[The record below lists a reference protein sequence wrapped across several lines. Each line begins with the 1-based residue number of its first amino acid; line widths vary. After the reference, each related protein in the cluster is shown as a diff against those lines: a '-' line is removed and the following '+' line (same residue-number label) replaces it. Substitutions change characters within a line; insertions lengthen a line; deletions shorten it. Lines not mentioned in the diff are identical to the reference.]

1 MKNLTYMAEASDAAF
16 NIEEAGYSFNHI
28 EFNINDR
35 SLMNYPVS
43 AYAYHYEDKFEGKLS
58 ISGIKTRERVDD
70 NVIKVNIHRYGS
82 LKNIV
87 EKEYTPDYDDDDW
100 LLLLHYEI
108 DDLTP
113 GLYTLC
119 IENATPLMPDLRLH
133 GDGTGCHFSFRI
145 LPYGADLEHP
155 KLKNTKARL
164 CKGEEDGKSESEDT
178 RKGLIVATTMS
189 MPMTD
194 NDLYD
199 VCCFDSS
206 LMLMGNAAKT
216 EVGNKGVARAIVQSA
231 YAWTKGEY
239 YCFVRHNGVPFA
251 KITLSISAEGK
262 TVVSSIETMEASS
275 PLYIMARR
283 ADSIAKIQDLFNVA
297 GCRNIKERGLLFHRA
312 YIHNLLYRRGIV
324 SDITPCK
331 HHIFYGKGGKQEEQL
346 IEDYACCAFPN
357 YTQAEID
364 IAEINCSCTT
374 INPVDSIKERIDG
387 DRKVVFIRNANSMMW
402 LNGKTIVRALEERL
416 RNLDDLILIFHGT
429 ESELRRLEETY
440 PSLLNIVSKENRLSF
455 PALSI
460 TDAVHGIQKALESKD
475 LKLSATAERKLV
487 VGLTRRI
494 AKGNLAI
501 DSIDFCADFIE
512 RAIMPRF
519 CNRMF
524 ADGEGKEC
532 ERMAFLTTIEPDD
545 IDWGSTDN
553 MVAPLAE
560 SLGEINGMV
569 GLKSV
574 KDTITALSMKAAFDA
589 KRRKEGKGNCD
600 KGAYHMIFTGNPGT
614 GKTTVAKKL
623 GKILHS
629 LGILSKGDVVMAERS
644 TIVGRFIG
652 QTEENMQQLLQQARG
667 NVLFIDEAYTLCD
680 TTDDRKDFGYRAI
693 ECLLTVLAEQ
703 SPDMVVILA
712 GYENEMERML
722 MANQGLKG
730 RFPYHL
736 KFDDYDADELMEI
749 GMRYLNAYDLDIT
762 PDAKAKLKII
772 IELQTARLEK
782 EFSNARWMEQLIDN
796 SIIPTLSERIFM
808 QGDTAN
814 ESTITI
820 ADIEKVE
827 AKLPQGKT
835 QKKIGF

>member
-35 SLMNYPVS
+35 SLMSYPVS
-43 AYAYHYEDKFEGKLS
+43 AYAYHHEEKFEGKLS

-70 NVIKVNIHRYGS
+70 NVIKVSIHRYGS

-87 EKEYTPDYDDDDW
+87 EKEYTPDYEDDDW

-119 IENATPLMPDLRLH
+119 IENATPQMPDLRLH

-145 LPYGADLEHP
+145 LPYGADLKHP
-155 KLKNTKARL
+155 TLKNTKARL
-164 CKGEEDGKSESEDT
+164 CKGEEDGKSEGEDT
-178 RKGLIVATTMS
+178 HKGLIVATTMS

-194 NDLYD
+194 NDLYE

-216 EVGNKGVARAIVQSA
+216 KVGNKGVARAIVRSA
-231 YAWTKGEY
+231 YAWTEGEY

-262 TVVSSIETMEASS
+262 AVVSSIETMEASS

-283 ADSIAKIQDLFNVA
+283 ADSIAKMQDLFNAA

-374 INPVDSIKERIDG
+374 INPADSIKERIDG

-402 LNGKTIVRALEERL
+402 LNGKIIVRALEERL

-501 DSIDFCADFIE
+501 DGIDFCADFIE

-545 IDWGSTDN
+545 IDWSSTDN

-667 NVLFIDEAYTLCD
+667 NVLFVDEAYTLCD
-680 TTDDRKDFGYRAI
+680 TTDDRKDYGYRAI

-762 PDAKAKLKII
+762 PDAKAKLKNI
-772 IELQTARLEK
+772 IELQTARHER

-808 QGDTAN
+808 QEDTTN

>member
-1 MKNLTYMAEASDAAF
+1 
-16 NIEEAGYSFNHI
+16 
-28 EFNINDR
+28 
-35 SLMNYPVS
+35 
-43 AYAYHYEDKFEGKLS
+43 
-58 ISGIKTRERVDD
+58 
-70 NVIKVNIHRYGS
+70 
-82 LKNIV
+82 
-87 EKEYTPDYDDDDW
+87 
-100 LLLLHYEI
+100 
-108 DDLTP
+108 
-113 GLYTLC
+113 
-119 IENATPLMPDLRLH
+119 
-133 GDGTGCHFSFRI
+133 
-145 LPYGADLEHP
+145 
-155 KLKNTKARL
+155 
-164 CKGEEDGKSESEDT
+164 
-178 RKGLIVATTMS
+178 
-189 MPMTD
+189 
-194 NDLYD
+194 
-199 VCCFDSS
+199 
-206 LMLMGNAAKT
+206 
-216 EVGNKGVARAIVQSA
+216 
-231 YAWTKGEY
+231 
-239 YCFVRHNGVPFA
+239 
-251 KITLSISAEGK
+251 
-262 TVVSSIETMEASS
+262 
-275 PLYIMARR
+275 MARR
-283 ADSIAKIQDLFNVA
+283 ADSIAKMQDLLNAA

-346 IEDYACCAFPN
+346 IEDYACCAFPD

-374 INPVDSIKERIDG
+374 INPADSIKERIDG
-387 DRKVVFIRNANSMMW
+387 DKKVVFVRNANSMMW
-402 LNGKTIVRALEERL
+402 LNGKIIVRALEERL

-455 PALSI
+455 HAFSI

-494 AKGNLAI
+494 AKGDLAI
-501 DSIDFCADFIE
+501 DSIDFCTDFIE

-524 ADGEGKEC
+524 ADSEGKEC

-545 IDWGSTDN
+545 IDWSSTDN

-762 PDAKAKLKII
+762 PDAKAKLKDI
-772 IELQTARLEK
+772 IEQQTARHEK

-808 QGDTAN
+808 QEDTTN

>member
-1 MKNLTYMAEASDAAF
+1 M
-16 NIEEAGYSFNHI
+16 
-28 EFNINDR
+28 
-35 SLMNYPVS
+35 V
-43 AYAYHYEDKFEGKLS
+43 
-58 ISGIKTRERVDD
+58 
-70 NVIKVNIHRYGS
+70 
-82 LKNIV
+82 
-87 EKEYTPDYDDDDW
+87 
-100 LLLLHYEI
+100 
-108 DDLTP
+108 
-113 GLYTLC
+113 
-119 IENATPLMPDLRLH
+119 
-133 GDGTGCHFSFRI
+133 
-145 LPYGADLEHP
+145 
-155 KLKNTKARL
+155 
-164 CKGEEDGKSESEDT
+164 
-178 RKGLIVATTMS
+178 
-189 MPMTD
+189 
-194 NDLYD
+194 
-199 VCCFDSS
+199 
-206 LMLMGNAAKT
+206 
-216 EVGNKGVARAIVQSA
+216 
-231 YAWTKGEY
+231 
-239 YCFVRHNGVPFA
+239 
-251 KITLSISAEGK
+251 
-262 TVVSSIETMEASS
+262 
-275 PLYIMARR
+275 RR
-283 ADSIAKIQDLFNVA
+283 ADSIAKMQDLLNAA

-374 INPVDSIKERIDG
+374 INPADSIKERIDG
-387 DRKVVFIRNANSMMW
+387 DRKVVFIRNVNSMMW
-402 LNGKTIVRALEERL
+402 LNGKIIVRVLEERL

-429 ESELRRLEETY
+429 ESEMRRLEETY

-487 VGLTRRI
+487 IGLTRRI

-501 DSIDFCADFIE
+501 DGIDFCANFIE
-512 RAIMPRF
+512 RAIMPGF

-545 IDWGSTDN
+545 IDWSSTDN

-589 KRRKEGKGNCD
+589 KRRKEGKGNCA
-600 KGAYHMIFTGNPGT
+600 KGVYHMIFTGNPGT

-644 TIVGRFIG
+644 SIVGRFIG
-652 QTEENMQQLLQQARG
+652 QTEENMQQLLQQAQG

-680 TTDDRKDFGYRAI
+680 TTDDRKDYGYRAI
-693 ECLLTVLAEQ
+693 ECLLTMLAQQ

-712 GYENEMERML
+712 GYENDMKRML

-762 PDAKAKLKII
+762 PDAKAKLKDI
-772 IELQTARLEK
+772 IEQQTARHER

-808 QGDTAN
+808 QGDTTN
-814 ESTITI
+814 ESTITT

-827 AKLPQGKT
+827 AKLPQGKA

>member
-1 MKNLTYMAEASDAAF
+1 
-16 NIEEAGYSFNHI
+16 
-28 EFNINDR
+28 
-35 SLMNYPVS
+35 
-43 AYAYHYEDKFEGKLS
+43 
-58 ISGIKTRERVDD
+58 
-70 NVIKVNIHRYGS
+70 
-82 LKNIV
+82 
-87 EKEYTPDYDDDDW
+87 
-100 LLLLHYEI
+100 
-108 DDLTP
+108 
-113 GLYTLC
+113 
-119 IENATPLMPDLRLH
+119 
-133 GDGTGCHFSFRI
+133 
-145 LPYGADLEHP
+145 
-155 KLKNTKARL
+155 
-164 CKGEEDGKSESEDT
+164 
-178 RKGLIVATTMS
+178 
-189 MPMTD
+189 
-194 NDLYD
+194 
-199 VCCFDSS
+199 
-206 LMLMGNAAKT
+206 
-216 EVGNKGVARAIVQSA
+216 
-231 YAWTKGEY
+231 
-239 YCFVRHNGVPFA
+239 
-251 KITLSISAEGK
+251 
-262 TVVSSIETMEASS
+262 MEASS
-275 PLYIMARR
+275 PLYLMARR
-283 ADSIAKIQDLFNVA
+283 ADSIAKMQDLLNAA

-374 INPVDSIKERIDG
+374 INPADSIKERIDG

-402 LNGKTIVRALEERL
+402 LNGKIIVRALEERL

-494 AKGNLAI
+494 AKGNLYI
-501 DSIDFCADFIE
+501 DGIDFCANFIE

-532 ERMAFLTTIEPDD
+532 ERMKFLTTIEPDD
-545 IDWGSTDN
+545 IDWSSTDN

-589 KRRKEGKGNCD
+589 KRRKEGKGNCA
-600 KGAYHMIFTGNPGT
+600 KGVYHMIFTGNPGT

-652 QTEENMQQLLQQARG
+652 QTEENMQQLLQQAQG

-680 TTDDRKDFGYRAI
+680 TTDDRKDYGYRAI
-693 ECLLTVLAEQ
+693 ECLLTMLAEQ

-712 GYENEMERML
+712 GYENDMERML

-749 GMRYLNAYDLDIT
+749 GMKYLNAYDLDIT
-762 PDAKAKLKII
+762 PDAKAKLKNII
-772 IELQTARLEK
+772 VQQTAKHEK

-808 QGDTAN
+808 QGDTTN
-814 ESTITI
+814 ESTITT
-820 ADIEKVE
+820 ADIEKVG
-827 AKLPQGKT
+827 AKLPQGKA

>member
-58 ISGIKTRERVDD
+58 ISGIKTRERVED
-70 NVIKVNIHRYGS
+70 NVIKVSIHRYGS

-87 EKEYTPDYDDDDW
+87 EKEYTPDYEDDDW

-119 IENATPLMPDLRLH
+119 IENATPQMPDLRLH

-145 LPYGADLEHP
+145 LPYGADLKHP
-155 KLKNTKARL
+155 TLKNAEARL
-164 CKGEEDGKSESEDT
+164 CKGEDDGKSEGEDKC
-178 RKGLIVATTMS
+178 KGLMVATNMS

-206 LMLMGNAAKT
+206 LMLMGNAAKA
-216 EVGNKGVARAIVQSA
+216 EVGNKGLARAIVQSA
-231 YAWTKGEY
+231 YAWTEGEY

-262 TVVSSIETMEASS
+262 AVVSSIEAIEASS

-283 ADSIAKIQDLFNVA
+283 ADSIAKMQDLLNAA

-374 INPVDSIKERIDG
+374 INPADSIKERIDG

-494 AKGNLAI
+494 AKGDLAI
-501 DSIDFCADFIE
+501 DSIDFCTDFIE
-512 RAIMPRF
+512 QAIMPRF

-545 IDWGSTDN
+545 IDWSSTDN

-560 SLGEINGMV
+560 SLGEINDMV

-574 KDTITALSMKAAFDA
+574 KDTITALSMKAAFNA

-680 TTDDRKDFGYRAI
+680 TTDDRKDYGYRAI

-736 KFDDYDADELMEI
+736 RFDDYDANELMEI
-749 GMRYLNAYDLDIT
+749 GMRYLNAYDLDIM
-762 PDAKAKLKII
+762 PDAKAKLKDIV
-772 IELQTARLEK
+772 EQQTARHER

-808 QGDTAN
+808 QGDTTD

>member
-1 MKNLTYMAEASDAAF
+1 
-16 NIEEAGYSFNHI
+16 
-28 EFNINDR
+28 
-35 SLMNYPVS
+35 
-43 AYAYHYEDKFEGKLS
+43 
-58 ISGIKTRERVDD
+58 
-70 NVIKVNIHRYGS
+70 
-82 LKNIV
+82 
-87 EKEYTPDYDDDDW
+87 
-100 LLLLHYEI
+100 
-108 DDLTP
+108 
-113 GLYTLC
+113 
-119 IENATPLMPDLRLH
+119 
-133 GDGTGCHFSFRI
+133 
-145 LPYGADLEHP
+145 
-155 KLKNTKARL
+155 
-164 CKGEEDGKSESEDT
+164 
-178 RKGLIVATTMS
+178 
-189 MPMTD
+189 
-194 NDLYD
+194 
-199 VCCFDSS
+199 
-206 LMLMGNAAKT
+206 
-216 EVGNKGVARAIVQSA
+216 
-231 YAWTKGEY
+231 
-239 YCFVRHNGVPFA
+239 
-251 KITLSISAEGK
+251 
-262 TVVSSIETMEASS
+262 
-275 PLYIMARR
+275 
-283 ADSIAKIQDLFNVA
+283 
-297 GCRNIKERGLLFHRA
+297 
-312 YIHNLLYRRGIV
+312 
-324 SDITPCK
+324 
-331 HHIFYGKGGKQEEQL
+331 
-346 IEDYACCAFPN
+346 
-357 YTQAEID
+357 
-364 IAEINCSCTT
+364 
-374 INPVDSIKERIDG
+374 
-387 DRKVVFIRNANSMMW
+387 
-402 LNGKTIVRALEERL
+402 
-416 RNLDDLILIFHGT
+416 
-429 ESELRRLEETY
+429 
-440 PSLLNIVSKENRLSF
+440 
-455 PALSI
+455 
-460 TDAVHGIQKALESKD
+460 
-475 LKLSATAERKLV
+475 
-487 VGLTRRI
+487 
-494 AKGNLAI
+494 
-501 DSIDFCADFIE
+501 
-512 RAIMPRF
+512 
-519 CNRMF
+519 
-524 ADGEGKEC
+524 
-532 ERMAFLTTIEPDD
+532 MAFLTTIEPDD
-545 IDWGSTDN
+545 IDYSSTDN

-749 GMRYLNAYDLDIT
+749 GMRYLNAYDLNIT
-762 PDAKAKLKII
+762 PDAKAKLKDI
-772 IELQTARLEK
+772 IELQTARHER

-808 QGDTAN
+808 QGDTTD

>member
-1 MKNLTYMAEASDAAF
+1 
-16 NIEEAGYSFNHI
+16 
-28 EFNINDR
+28 
-35 SLMNYPVS
+35 
-43 AYAYHYEDKFEGKLS
+43 
-58 ISGIKTRERVDD
+58 
-70 NVIKVNIHRYGS
+70 
-82 LKNIV
+82 
-87 EKEYTPDYDDDDW
+87 
-100 LLLLHYEI
+100 
-108 DDLTP
+108 
-113 GLYTLC
+113 
-119 IENATPLMPDLRLH
+119 
-133 GDGTGCHFSFRI
+133 
-145 LPYGADLEHP
+145 
-155 KLKNTKARL
+155 
-164 CKGEEDGKSESEDT
+164 
-178 RKGLIVATTMS
+178 
-189 MPMTD
+189 
-194 NDLYD
+194 
-199 VCCFDSS
+199 
-206 LMLMGNAAKT
+206 
-216 EVGNKGVARAIVQSA
+216 
-231 YAWTKGEY
+231 
-239 YCFVRHNGVPFA
+239 
-251 KITLSISAEGK
+251 
-262 TVVSSIETMEASS
+262 
-275 PLYIMARR
+275 MARR
-283 ADSIAKIQDLFNVA
+283 ADSIAKMQDLFNA
-297 GCRNIKERGLLFHRA
+297 ARCRNIKERGLLFHRA

-364 IAEINCSCTT
+364 IAEINSSCTT
-374 INPVDSIKERIDG
+374 INPADSIKERIDG
-387 DRKVVFIRNANSMMW
+387 DRKVVFIRNAYSMIW
-402 LNGKTIVRALEERL
+402 LNGKIIVRALEERL

-455 PALSI
+455 TALSI

-494 AKGNLAI
+494 AKGNLYI
-501 DSIDFCADFIE
+501 DGIDFCANFIE
-512 RAIMPRF
+512 QAIMPRF

-545 IDWGSTDN
+545 IDWSSTDN

-560 SLGEINGMV
+560 SLDEINSMV

-589 KRRKEGKGNCD
+589 KRRKEGKGNCA

-652 QTEENMQQLLQQARG
+652 QTEENMQQLLQQAQG

-680 TTDDRKDFGYRAI
+680 TTDDRKDYGYRAI
-693 ECLLTVLAEQ
+693 ECLLTMLAEQ

-712 GYENEMERML
+712 GYENDMERML

-749 GMRYLNAYDLDIT
+749 GMRYLNAYDINIT
-762 PDAKAKLKII
+762 PDAKAKLKNI
-772 IELQTARLEK
+772 IEQQTARHEK

-808 QGDTAN
+808 QGDTTN
-814 ESTITI
+814 ESTITT

-827 AKLPQGKT
+827 AKLPQGKA

>member
-1 MKNLTYMAEASDAAF
+1 
-16 NIEEAGYSFNHI
+16 
-28 EFNINDR
+28 
-35 SLMNYPVS
+35 
-43 AYAYHYEDKFEGKLS
+43 
-58 ISGIKTRERVDD
+58 
-70 NVIKVNIHRYGS
+70 
-82 LKNIV
+82 
-87 EKEYTPDYDDDDW
+87 
-100 LLLLHYEI
+100 
-108 DDLTP
+108 
-113 GLYTLC
+113 
-119 IENATPLMPDLRLH
+119 
-133 GDGTGCHFSFRI
+133 
-145 LPYGADLEHP
+145 
-155 KLKNTKARL
+155 
-164 CKGEEDGKSESEDT
+164 
-178 RKGLIVATTMS
+178 
-189 MPMTD
+189 
-194 NDLYD
+194 
-199 VCCFDSS
+199 
-206 LMLMGNAAKT
+206 
-216 EVGNKGVARAIVQSA
+216 
-231 YAWTKGEY
+231 
-239 YCFVRHNGVPFA
+239 
-251 KITLSISAEGK
+251 
-262 TVVSSIETMEASS
+262 MEASS
-275 PLYIMARR
+275 PLYLMARR
-283 ADSIAKIQDLFNVA
+283 ADSIAKMQDLLNAA

-402 LNGKTIVRALEERL
+402 LNGKIIVRALEERL

-494 AKGNLAI
+494 AKGNLYI
-501 DSIDFCADFIE
+501 DGIDFCTDFIE

-532 ERMAFLTTIEPDD
+532 ERMKFLTTIEPDD
-545 IDWGSTDN
+545 IDWSSTDN

-589 KRRKEGKGNCD
+589 KRRKEGKGNCA
-600 KGAYHMIFTGNPGT
+600 KGVYHMIFTGNPGT

-652 QTEENMQQLLQQARG
+652 QTEENMQQLLQQAQG

-680 TTDDRKDFGYRAI
+680 TTDDRKDYGYRAI
-693 ECLLTVLAEQ
+693 ECLLTMLAEQ

-712 GYENEMERML
+712 GYENDMERML

-749 GMRYLNAYDLDIT
+749 GMRYFNAYDLNIT
-762 PDAKAKLKII
+762 PDAKAKLKDII
-772 IELQTARLEK
+772 VQQTARHEK

-808 QGDTAN
+808 QGDTTN
-814 ESTITI
+814 ESTITT

-827 AKLPQGKT
+827 AKLPQGKA

>member
-1 MKNLTYMAEASDAAF
+1 
-16 NIEEAGYSFNHI
+16 
-28 EFNINDR
+28 
-35 SLMNYPVS
+35 
-43 AYAYHYEDKFEGKLS
+43 
-58 ISGIKTRERVDD
+58 
-70 NVIKVNIHRYGS
+70 
-82 LKNIV
+82 
-87 EKEYTPDYDDDDW
+87 
-100 LLLLHYEI
+100 
-108 DDLTP
+108 
-113 GLYTLC
+113 
-119 IENATPLMPDLRLH
+119 
-133 GDGTGCHFSFRI
+133 
-145 LPYGADLEHP
+145 
-155 KLKNTKARL
+155 
-164 CKGEEDGKSESEDT
+164 
-178 RKGLIVATTMS
+178 
-189 MPMTD
+189 MTD

-206 LMLMGNAAKT
+206 LMLMGNAAKA
-216 EVGNKGVARAIVQSA
+216 EVGNKGVAKAIVQSA
-231 YAWTKGEY
+231 YAWTEGEY

-262 TVVSSIETMEASS
+262 AVVSSIEAMEASS

-283 ADSIAKIQDLFNVA
+283 ADSIAKMQDLLNAA

-374 INPVDSIKERIDG
+374 INPADSIKERIDG

-429 ESELRRLEETY
+429 ESELKRLEETY

-455 PALSI
+455 HAFSI

-501 DSIDFCADFIE
+501 DGIDFCADFIE

-524 ADGEGKEC
+524 ADSEGKEC

-545 IDWGSTDN
+545 IDWSSTDN

-629 LGILSKGDVVMAERS
+629 LSILSKGDVVMAERS

-762 PDAKAKLKII
+762 PDAKAKLKDI
-772 IELQTARLEK
+772 IELQTARHER

-808 QGDTAN
+808 QGDTTN
-814 ESTITI
+814 ESTITT

>member
-1 MKNLTYMAEASDAAF
+1 
-16 NIEEAGYSFNHI
+16 
-28 EFNINDR
+28 
-35 SLMNYPVS
+35 
-43 AYAYHYEDKFEGKLS
+43 
-58 ISGIKTRERVDD
+58 
-70 NVIKVNIHRYGS
+70 
-82 LKNIV
+82 
-87 EKEYTPDYDDDDW
+87 
-100 LLLLHYEI
+100 
-108 DDLTP
+108 
-113 GLYTLC
+113 
-119 IENATPLMPDLRLH
+119 
-133 GDGTGCHFSFRI
+133 
-145 LPYGADLEHP
+145 
-155 KLKNTKARL
+155 
-164 CKGEEDGKSESEDT
+164 
-178 RKGLIVATTMS
+178 
-189 MPMTD
+189 
-194 NDLYD
+194 
-199 VCCFDSS
+199 
-206 LMLMGNAAKT
+206 
-216 EVGNKGVARAIVQSA
+216 
-231 YAWTKGEY
+231 
-239 YCFVRHNGVPFA
+239 
-251 KITLSISAEGK
+251 
-262 TVVSSIETMEASS
+262 
-275 PLYIMARR
+275 MARR
-283 ADSIAKIQDLFNVA
+283 ADSIAKMQDLFNAA

-364 IAEINCSCTT
+364 IAEINCSCAT

-402 LNGKTIVRALEERL
+402 LNGKIIVRALEERL

-455 PALSI
+455 PSLSI
-460 TDAVHGIQKALESKD
+460 TDAVHGIQKALEAKD

-487 VGLTRRI
+487 IGLTKRI
-494 AKGNLAI
+494 AKGKLDI
-501 DSIDFCADFIE
+501 DGIDFCTDFIE

-545 IDWGSTDN
+545 IDWSSTDN

-560 SLGEINGMV
+560 SLDEINGMV

-652 QTEENMQQLLQQARG
+652 QTEENMQQLLQQAQG

-680 TTDDRKDFGYRAI
+680 TTDDRKDYGYRAI

-712 GYENEMERML
+712 GYENDMERML

-736 KFDDYDADELMEI
+736 KFDDYDADELIEI
-749 GMRYLNAYDLDIT
+749 GMRYLNAYDLNIT
-762 PDAKAKLKII
+762 PDAKAKLKDII
-772 IELQTARLEK
+772 VQQTARHEK

-808 QGDTAN
+808 QGDTTN
-814 ESTITI
+814 ESTITT

-827 AKLPQGKT
+827 AKLPQGKA

>member
-70 NVIKVNIHRYGS
+70 NVIKVSIHRYGS

-87 EKEYTPDYDDDDW
+87 EKEYTPDYEDDDW

-108 DDLTP
+108 DDLMP

-133 GDGTGCHFSFRI
+133 GDSTGCHFSFRI
-145 LPYGADLEHP
+145 LPYGADLKHP
-155 KLKNTKARL
+155 MLKNTKARL
-164 CKGEEDGKSESEDT
+164 CKDEEDGKSEGEDT

-231 YAWTKGEY
+231 YAWTEGEY

-262 TVVSSIETMEASS
+262 AVVSSIEAIEASS

-283 ADSIAKIQDLFNVA
+283 ADSIAKMQDLFNAA

-374 INPVDSIKERIDG
+374 ISPVDSIKERIDG

-762 PDAKAKLKII
+762 PDAKAKLKDI
-772 IELQTARLEK
+772 IELQTARHAR

-808 QGDTAN
+808 QGDTTN

>member
-1 MKNLTYMAEASDAAF
+1 
-16 NIEEAGYSFNHI
+16 
-28 EFNINDR
+28 
-35 SLMNYPVS
+35 
-43 AYAYHYEDKFEGKLS
+43 
-58 ISGIKTRERVDD
+58 
-70 NVIKVNIHRYGS
+70 
-82 LKNIV
+82 
-87 EKEYTPDYDDDDW
+87 
-100 LLLLHYEI
+100 
-108 DDLTP
+108 
-113 GLYTLC
+113 
-119 IENATPLMPDLRLH
+119 
-133 GDGTGCHFSFRI
+133 
-145 LPYGADLEHP
+145 
-155 KLKNTKARL
+155 
-164 CKGEEDGKSESEDT
+164 
-178 RKGLIVATTMS
+178 
-189 MPMTD
+189 
-194 NDLYD
+194 
-199 VCCFDSS
+199 
-206 LMLMGNAAKT
+206 
-216 EVGNKGVARAIVQSA
+216 
-231 YAWTKGEY
+231 
-239 YCFVRHNGVPFA
+239 
-251 KITLSISAEGK
+251 
-262 TVVSSIETMEASS
+262 
-275 PLYIMARR
+275 MARR
-283 ADSIAKIQDLFNVA
+283 ADSIAKMQDLLNAA

-324 SDITPCK
+324 SDIMPCK

-374 INPVDSIKERIDG
+374 INPADSIKERIDG
-387 DRKVVFIRNANSMMW
+387 DRKVVFIRNVNSMMW
-402 LNGKTIVRALEERL
+402 LNGKIIVRALEERL

-429 ESELRRLEETY
+429 ESEMRRLEETY

-501 DSIDFCADFIE
+501 DGIDFCANFIE
-512 RAIMPRF
+512 RAIMPGF

-545 IDWGSTDN
+545 IDWSSTDN

-652 QTEENMQQLLQQARG
+652 QTEENMQQLLQQAQG

-680 TTDDRKDFGYRAI
+680 TTDDRKDYGYRAI
-693 ECLLTVLAEQ
+693 ECLLTMLAQQ

-712 GYENEMERML
+712 GYENDMERML

-762 PDAKAKLKII
+762 PDAKAKLKNII
-772 IELQTARLEK
+772 VQQTARHEK

-796 SIIPTLSERIFM
+796 SIIPTLSEHIFM
-808 QGDTAN
+808 QGDTTN
-814 ESTITI
+814 ESTITT

-827 AKLPQGKT
+827 AKLPQGKA

>member
-1 MKNLTYMAEASDAAF
+1 
-16 NIEEAGYSFNHI
+16 
-28 EFNINDR
+28 
-35 SLMNYPVS
+35 
-43 AYAYHYEDKFEGKLS
+43 
-58 ISGIKTRERVDD
+58 
-70 NVIKVNIHRYGS
+70 
-82 LKNIV
+82 
-87 EKEYTPDYDDDDW
+87 
-100 LLLLHYEI
+100 
-108 DDLTP
+108 
-113 GLYTLC
+113 
-119 IENATPLMPDLRLH
+119 
-133 GDGTGCHFSFRI
+133 
-145 LPYGADLEHP
+145 
-155 KLKNTKARL
+155 
-164 CKGEEDGKSESEDT
+164 
-178 RKGLIVATTMS
+178 
-189 MPMTD
+189 
-194 NDLYD
+194 
-199 VCCFDSS
+199 
-206 LMLMGNAAKT
+206 
-216 EVGNKGVARAIVQSA
+216 
-231 YAWTKGEY
+231 
-239 YCFVRHNGVPFA
+239 
-251 KITLSISAEGK
+251 
-262 TVVSSIETMEASS
+262 
-275 PLYIMARR
+275 MARR
-283 ADSIAKIQDLFNVA
+283 ADSIAKMQDLLNAA

-402 LNGKTIVRALEERL
+402 LNGKIIVRALEERL
-416 RNLDDLILIFHGT
+416 RNLDDIILIFHGT

-494 AKGNLAI
+494 AKGNLYI
-501 DSIDFCADFIE
+501 DGIDFCTDFIE

-532 ERMAFLTTIEPDD
+532 ERMKFLTTIEPDD
-545 IDWGSTDN
+545 IDWSSTDN

-589 KRRKEGKGNCD
+589 KRRKEGKGNCA
-600 KGAYHMIFTGNPGT
+600 KGVYHMIFTGNPGT

-652 QTEENMQQLLQQARG
+652 QTEENMQQLLQQAQG

-680 TTDDRKDFGYRAI
+680 ITDDRKDYGYRAI
-693 ECLLTVLAEQ
+693 ECLLTMLAEQ

-712 GYENEMERML
+712 GYENDMERML

-749 GMRYLNAYDLDIT
+749 GMKYLNAYDLNIT
-762 PDAKAKLKII
+762 PDAKAKLKDI
-772 IELQTARLEK
+772 IEQQTARHER

-808 QGDTAN
+808 QGDTTN
-814 ESTITI
+814 ESTITT

-827 AKLPQGKT
+827 AKLPQGKA

>member
-1 MKNLTYMAEASDAAF
+1 M
-16 NIEEAGYSFNHI
+16 
-28 EFNINDR
+28 
-35 SLMNYPVS
+35 
-43 AYAYHYEDKFEGKLS
+43 
-58 ISGIKTRERVDD
+58 
-70 NVIKVNIHRYGS
+70 
-82 LKNIV
+82 
-87 EKEYTPDYDDDDW
+87 
-100 LLLLHYEI
+100 
-108 DDLTP
+108 
-113 GLYTLC
+113 
-119 IENATPLMPDLRLH
+119 
-133 GDGTGCHFSFRI
+133 
-145 LPYGADLEHP
+145 
-155 KLKNTKARL
+155 
-164 CKGEEDGKSESEDT
+164 
-178 RKGLIVATTMS
+178 
-189 MPMTD
+189 
-194 NDLYD
+194 
-199 VCCFDSS
+199 
-206 LMLMGNAAKT
+206 
-216 EVGNKGVARAIVQSA
+216 
-231 YAWTKGEY
+231 
-239 YCFVRHNGVPFA
+239 
-251 KITLSISAEGK
+251 
-262 TVVSSIETMEASS
+262 VSSIEAMEASS

-283 ADSIAKIQDLFNVA
+283 ADSIAKMQDIFNAA

-346 IEDYACCAFPN
+346 IEDYACCAFPS

-374 INPVDSIKERIDG
+374 INPADSIKERIDG

-501 DSIDFCADFIE
+501 DGIDFCTDFIE

-545 IDWGSTDN
+545 IDWSSTDN
-553 MVAPLAE
+553 MVAQLAE
-560 SLGEINGMV
+560 NLGEINGMV

-600 KGAYHMIFTGNPGT
+600 KATYHMIFTGNPGT

-629 LGILSKGDVVMAERS
+629 LGILSKGDVVMTERS

-749 GMRYLNAYDLDIT
+749 GMRYLNAYDLDIM

-772 IELQTARLEK
+772 IELQTARHER

-808 QGDTAN
+808 QGDTTN
-814 ESTITI
+814 ESTITT
-820 ADIEKVE
+820 ADIKRWRQSYHRVRH
-827 AKLPQGKT
+827 
-835 QKKIGF
+835 KKR

>member
-1 MKNLTYMAEASDAAF
+1 MKNLTYMAETSDAAF

-70 NVIKVNIHRYGS
+70 NVIKVSIHRYGS

-119 IENATPLMPDLRLH
+119 IENATPQMPDLRLH

-145 LPYGADLEHP
+145 LPYGADLKHP
-155 KLKNTKARL
+155 TLKKTKAKL
-164 CKGEEDGKSESEDT
+164 CKDEEDGKSEGEDT
-178 RKGLIVATTMS
+178 RKGLMVATTMS

-206 LMLMGNAAKT
+206 LMLMGNAAKA

-231 YAWTKGEY
+231 YAWTEGEY

-251 KITLSISAEGK
+251 KITLSISADGK
-262 TVVSSIETMEASS
+262 AVVSSIETMEASS

-283 ADSIAKIQDLFNVA
+283 ADSIAKMQDLFNAA

-346 IEDYACCAFPN
+346 IEDYACCAFPD

-440 PSLLNIVSKENRLSF
+440 PSLLNIVSKENRLNF

-501 DSIDFCADFIE
+501 DGIDFCADFIE
-512 RAIMPRF
+512 QAIMPRF

-545 IDWGSTDN
+545 IDWSSTDN

-574 KDTITALSMKAAFDA
+574 KDTITALSMKAAFDT

-600 KGAYHMIFTGNPGT
+600 KGAHHMIFTGNPGT

-680 TTDDRKDFGYRAI
+680 TTDDRKDYGYRAI

-736 KFDDYDADELMEI
+736 KFDDYDGDELMEI

-762 PDAKAKLKII
+762 PDAKAKLKNI
-772 IELQTARLEK
+772 IELQTARHEK

-808 QGDTAN
+808 QEDTTN

>member
-1 MKNLTYMAEASDAAF
+1 
-16 NIEEAGYSFNHI
+16 
-28 EFNINDR
+28 
-35 SLMNYPVS
+35 
-43 AYAYHYEDKFEGKLS
+43 
-58 ISGIKTRERVDD
+58 
-70 NVIKVNIHRYGS
+70 
-82 LKNIV
+82 
-87 EKEYTPDYDDDDW
+87 
-100 LLLLHYEI
+100 
-108 DDLTP
+108 
-113 GLYTLC
+113 
-119 IENATPLMPDLRLH
+119 
-133 GDGTGCHFSFRI
+133 
-145 LPYGADLEHP
+145 
-155 KLKNTKARL
+155 
-164 CKGEEDGKSESEDT
+164 
-178 RKGLIVATTMS
+178 
-189 MPMTD
+189 
-194 NDLYD
+194 
-199 VCCFDSS
+199 
-206 LMLMGNAAKT
+206 
-216 EVGNKGVARAIVQSA
+216 
-231 YAWTKGEY
+231 
-239 YCFVRHNGVPFA
+239 
-251 KITLSISAEGK
+251 
-262 TVVSSIETMEASS
+262 
-275 PLYIMARR
+275 MARR
-283 ADSIAKIQDLFNVA
+283 ADSIAKMQDLFNAA

-346 IEDYACCAFPN
+346 IEDYASCAFPN

-374 INPVDSIKERIDG
+374 INPADSIKERIDG
-387 DRKVVFIRNANSMMW
+387 DRKVVFIKNANSMMW

-501 DSIDFCADFIE
+501 DGIDFCTDFIE

-524 ADGEGKEC
+524 ADCEGKEC

-545 IDWGSTDN
+545 IDWSSTDN

-680 TTDDRKDFGYRAI
+680 TTDDRKDYGYRAI

-736 KFDDYDADELMEI
+736 KFDDYDANELMEI

-762 PDAKAKLKII
+762 PDAKAKLKIV
-772 IELQTARLEK
+772 IELQTARHEK

>member
-58 ISGIKTRERVDD
+58 ISGIKTRERMED
-70 NVIKVNIHRYGS
+70 NVIKVSIHRYGS

-87 EKEYTPDYDDDDW
+87 EKEYTPDYEDDDW

-119 IENATPLMPDLRLH
+119 IENATPQMPDLRLH

-145 LPYGADLEHP
+145 LPYGADLKHP
-155 KLKNTKARL
+155 TLKNAEARL
-164 CKGEEDGKSESEDT
+164 CKGEDDGKSEGEDKC
-178 RKGLIVATTMS
+178 KGLMVATNMS

-206 LMLMGNAAKT
+206 LMLMGNAAKA
-216 EVGNKGVARAIVQSA
+216 EVGNKGLARAIVQSA
-231 YAWTKGEY
+231 YAWTEGEY

-262 TVVSSIETMEASS
+262 AVVSSIETMEASS

-283 ADSIAKIQDLFNVA
+283 ADSIAKMQDLLNAA

-374 INPVDSIKERIDG
+374 INPADSIKERIDG

-494 AKGNLAI
+494 AKGDLAI
-501 DSIDFCADFIE
+501 DSIDFCTDFIE
-512 RAIMPRF
+512 QAIMPRF

-545 IDWGSTDN
+545 IDWSSTDN

-560 SLGEINGMV
+560 SLGEINDMV

-574 KDTITALSMKAAFDA
+574 KDTITALSMKAAFNA

-680 TTDDRKDFGYRAI
+680 TTDDRKDYGYRAI

-736 KFDDYDADELMEI
+736 RFDDYDANELMEI
-749 GMRYLNAYDLDIT
+749 GMRYLNAYDLDIM
-762 PDAKAKLKII
+762 PDAKAKLKDIV
-772 IELQTARLEK
+772 EQQTARHER

-808 QGDTAN
+808 QGDTTD

>member
-1 MKNLTYMAEASDAAF
+1 
-16 NIEEAGYSFNHI
+16 
-28 EFNINDR
+28 
-35 SLMNYPVS
+35 
-43 AYAYHYEDKFEGKLS
+43 
-58 ISGIKTRERVDD
+58 
-70 NVIKVNIHRYGS
+70 
-82 LKNIV
+82 
-87 EKEYTPDYDDDDW
+87 
-100 LLLLHYEI
+100 
-108 DDLTP
+108 
-113 GLYTLC
+113 
-119 IENATPLMPDLRLH
+119 
-133 GDGTGCHFSFRI
+133 
-145 LPYGADLEHP
+145 
-155 KLKNTKARL
+155 
-164 CKGEEDGKSESEDT
+164 
-178 RKGLIVATTMS
+178 
-189 MPMTD
+189 
-194 NDLYD
+194 
-199 VCCFDSS
+199 
-206 LMLMGNAAKT
+206 
-216 EVGNKGVARAIVQSA
+216 
-231 YAWTKGEY
+231 
-239 YCFVRHNGVPFA
+239 
-251 KITLSISAEGK
+251 
-262 TVVSSIETMEASS
+262 
-275 PLYIMARR
+275 MARR
-283 ADSIAKIQDLFNVA
+283 ADSIAKMQDLFNAA
-297 GCRNIKERGLLFHRA
+297 GCRNLKERGLLFHRA

-374 INPVDSIKERIDG
+374 INPADSIKERIDG

-416 RNLDDLILIFHGT
+416 RNLDNLILIFHGT
-429 ESELRRLEETY
+429 ESELKRLEETY

-455 PALSI
+455 PAFSI

-494 AKGNLAI
+494 AKGYLAI
-501 DSIDFCADFIE
+501 DGIDFCTDFIE

-545 IDWGSTDN
+545 IDWSSTDN

-600 KGAYHMIFTGNPGT
+600 KGAYHMIFTGDPGT

-749 GMRYLNAYDLDIT
+749 GMRYLNAYDLYIT
-762 PDAKAKLKII
+762 PDAKAKLKNI
-772 IELQTARLEK
+772 IELQTARHER

-808 QGDTAN
+808 QGATTN

-827 AKLPQGKT
+827 AKLPQSKT

>member
-1 MKNLTYMAEASDAAF
+1 
-16 NIEEAGYSFNHI
+16 
-28 EFNINDR
+28 
-35 SLMNYPVS
+35 
-43 AYAYHYEDKFEGKLS
+43 
-58 ISGIKTRERVDD
+58 
-70 NVIKVNIHRYGS
+70 
-82 LKNIV
+82 
-87 EKEYTPDYDDDDW
+87 
-100 LLLLHYEI
+100 
-108 DDLTP
+108 
-113 GLYTLC
+113 
-119 IENATPLMPDLRLH
+119 
-133 GDGTGCHFSFRI
+133 
-145 LPYGADLEHP
+145 
-155 KLKNTKARL
+155 
-164 CKGEEDGKSESEDT
+164 
-178 RKGLIVATTMS
+178 
-189 MPMTD
+189 
-194 NDLYD
+194 
-199 VCCFDSS
+199 
-206 LMLMGNAAKT
+206 
-216 EVGNKGVARAIVQSA
+216 
-231 YAWTKGEY
+231 
-239 YCFVRHNGVPFA
+239 
-251 KITLSISAEGK
+251 
-262 TVVSSIETMEASS
+262 
-275 PLYIMARR
+275 MARR
-283 ADSIAKIQDLFNVA
+283 ADSIAKKQDLFNAA

-312 YIHNLLYRRGIV
+312 FIHNLQYRRGIV

-346 IEDYACCAFPN
+346 IEDYACYAFPN

-680 TTDDRKDFGYRAI
+680 TTDDRKDYGYRAI

-703 SPDMVVILA
+703 LPDMVVILA

-762 PDAKAKLKII
+762 PDAKAKLKNI
-772 IELQTARLEK
+772 IELQTARHER

-808 QGDTAN
+808 QGDTTN

>member
-70 NVIKVNIHRYGS
+70 NVIKVSIHRYGS

-87 EKEYTPDYDDDDW
+87 EKEYTPDYEDDDW

-108 DDLTP
+108 DDLMP

-133 GDGTGCHFSFRI
+133 GDSTGCHFSFRI
-145 LPYGADLEHP
+145 LPYGADLKHP
-155 KLKNTKARL
+155 MLKNTKARL
-164 CKGEEDGKSESEDT
+164 CKDEEDGKSEGEDT

-231 YAWTKGEY
+231 YAWTEGEY

-262 TVVSSIETMEASS
+262 AVVSSIEAIEASS

-283 ADSIAKIQDLFNVA
+283 ADSIAKMQDLFNAA

-374 INPVDSIKERIDG
+374 ISPVDSIKERIDG

-762 PDAKAKLKII
+762 PDAKAKLKDI
-772 IELQTARLEK
+772 IELQTARHAR

-808 QGDTAN
+808 QGDTTN

-827 AKLPQGKT
+827 AKLPQGKA

>member
-1 MKNLTYMAEASDAAF
+1 MKNLTYMAETSDAAF

-70 NVIKVNIHRYGS
+70 NVIKVSIHRYGS

-119 IENATPLMPDLRLH
+119 IENATPQMPDLRLH

-145 LPYGADLEHP
+145 LPYGADLKHP
-155 KLKNTKARL
+155 TLKKTKAKL
-164 CKGEEDGKSESEDT
+164 CKDEEDGKSEGEDT
-178 RKGLIVATTMS
+178 RKGLMVATTMS

-206 LMLMGNAAKT
+206 LMLMGNAAKA

-231 YAWTKGEY
+231 YAWTEGEY

-251 KITLSISAEGK
+251 KITLSISADGK

-283 ADSIAKIQDLFNVA
+283 ADSIAKMQDLLNAA

-346 IEDYACCAFPN
+346 IEDYACCAFPD

-374 INPVDSIKERIDG
+374 INPADSIKERIDG

-494 AKGNLAI
+494 AKGDLAI
-501 DSIDFCADFIE
+501 DGIDFCADFIE

-545 IDWGSTDN
+545 IDWSYTGN

-652 QTEENMQQLLQQARG
+652 QTEENMQQLLQQTRG

-680 TTDDRKDFGYRAI
+680 TTDDRKDYGYRAI

-736 KFDDYDADELMEI
+736 KFEDYDADELMEI

-762 PDAKAKLKII
+762 PDAKAKLKDI
-772 IELQTARLEK
+772 IEQQTARHEK

-808 QGDTAN
+808 QEDTTN

>member
-1 MKNLTYMAEASDAAF
+1 
-16 NIEEAGYSFNHI
+16 
-28 EFNINDR
+28 
-35 SLMNYPVS
+35 
-43 AYAYHYEDKFEGKLS
+43 
-58 ISGIKTRERVDD
+58 
-70 NVIKVNIHRYGS
+70 
-82 LKNIV
+82 
-87 EKEYTPDYDDDDW
+87 
-100 LLLLHYEI
+100 
-108 DDLTP
+108 
-113 GLYTLC
+113 
-119 IENATPLMPDLRLH
+119 
-133 GDGTGCHFSFRI
+133 
-145 LPYGADLEHP
+145 
-155 KLKNTKARL
+155 
-164 CKGEEDGKSESEDT
+164 
-178 RKGLIVATTMS
+178 
-189 MPMTD
+189 
-194 NDLYD
+194 
-199 VCCFDSS
+199 
-206 LMLMGNAAKT
+206 
-216 EVGNKGVARAIVQSA
+216 
-231 YAWTKGEY
+231 
-239 YCFVRHNGVPFA
+239 
-251 KITLSISAEGK
+251 
-262 TVVSSIETMEASS
+262 
-275 PLYIMARR
+275 MARR
-283 ADSIAKIQDLFNVA
+283 ADSIAKMQDLLNAA

-374 INPVDSIKERIDG
+374 INPADSIKERIDG

-402 LNGKTIVRALEERL
+402 LNGKIIVRALEERL

-501 DSIDFCADFIE
+501 DGIDFCADFIE

-545 IDWGSTDN
+545 IDWSSTDN

-589 KRRKEGKGNCD
+589 KRRKEGKGNCA
-600 KGAYHMIFTGNPGT
+600 KGVYHMIFTGNPGT
-614 GKTTVAKKL
+614 GKTTIAKKL

-644 TIVGRFIG
+644 SIVGRFIG
-652 QTEENMQQLLQQARG
+652 QTEENMQQLLQQAQG

-680 TTDDRKDFGYRAI
+680 TTDDRKDYGYRAI

-712 GYENEMERML
+712 GYENDMERML

-736 KFDDYDADELMEI
+736 KFDDYNADELMEI

-762 PDAKAKLKII
+762 PDAKAKLKDI
-772 IELQTARLEK
+772 IEQQTARHER

-808 QGDTAN
+808 QGDTTN
-814 ESTITI
+814 ESTITT

-827 AKLPQGKT
+827 AKLPQGKA

>member
-1 MKNLTYMAEASDAAF
+1 
-16 NIEEAGYSFNHI
+16 
-28 EFNINDR
+28 
-35 SLMNYPVS
+35 
-43 AYAYHYEDKFEGKLS
+43 
-58 ISGIKTRERVDD
+58 
-70 NVIKVNIHRYGS
+70 
-82 LKNIV
+82 
-87 EKEYTPDYDDDDW
+87 
-100 LLLLHYEI
+100 
-108 DDLTP
+108 
-113 GLYTLC
+113 
-119 IENATPLMPDLRLH
+119 
-133 GDGTGCHFSFRI
+133 
-145 LPYGADLEHP
+145 
-155 KLKNTKARL
+155 
-164 CKGEEDGKSESEDT
+164 
-178 RKGLIVATTMS
+178 
-189 MPMTD
+189 
-194 NDLYD
+194 
-199 VCCFDSS
+199 
-206 LMLMGNAAKT
+206 
-216 EVGNKGVARAIVQSA
+216 
-231 YAWTKGEY
+231 
-239 YCFVRHNGVPFA
+239 
-251 KITLSISAEGK
+251 
-262 TVVSSIETMEASS
+262 
-275 PLYIMARR
+275 MARR
-283 ADSIAKIQDLFNVA
+283 ADSIAKMQDLLNAA

-374 INPVDSIKERIDG
+374 INPADSIKERIDG
-387 DRKVVFIRNANSMMW
+387 DRKVVVIRNANSMMW
-402 LNGKTIVRALEERL
+402 LNGKIIVRALEERL

-494 AKGNLAI
+494 AKGNLYI
-501 DSIDFCADFIE
+501 DGIDFCTDFIE

-545 IDWGSTDN
+545 IDWSYIDN
-553 MVAPLAE
+553 MVVPLAE

-574 KDTITALSMKAAFDA
+574 KDTITALSMKAAYDA
-589 KRRKEGKGNCD
+589 KRRKEGKGNCA
-600 KGAYHMIFTGNPGT
+600 KGVYHMIFTGNPGT

-652 QTEENMQQLLQQARG
+652 QTEENMQQLLQQAQG

-680 TTDDRKDFGYRAI
+680 ITDDRKDYGYRAI
-693 ECLLTVLAEQ
+693 ECLLTMLAEQ

-712 GYENEMERML
+712 GYENDMERML

-749 GMRYLNAYDLDIT
+749 GMKYLNAYDLNIT
-762 PDAKAKLKII
+762 PDAKAKLKDI
-772 IELQTARLEK
+772 IEQQTARHER

-808 QGDTAN
+808 QGDTTN
-814 ESTITI
+814 ESTITT

-827 AKLPQGKT
+827 AKLPQGKA

>member
-16 NIEEAGYSFNHI
+16 NIEEAGYSFNNI

-70 NVIKVNIHRYGS
+70 NVIKVSIHRYGS

-119 IENATPLMPDLRLH
+119 IENATPQMPDLRLH

-145 LPYGADLEHP
+145 LPYGADMEHP
-155 KLKNTKARL
+155 TLKNIKARL
-164 CKGEEDGKSESEDT
+164 CKNEEDGKSEGEDT

-231 YAWTKGEY
+231 YAWTEGEY

-262 TVVSSIETMEASS
+262 AVVSSIEAIEASS

-283 ADSIAKIQDLFNVA
+283 ADSIAKMQDLFNAA

-346 IEDYACCAFPN
+346 IEDYACCACPN

-387 DRKVVFIRNANSMMW
+387 DRKVVFIRNADSMMW

-545 IDWGSTDN
+545 IDWSSTDN

-574 KDTITALSMKAAFDA
+574 KDTITALSMKATFDA

-680 TTDDRKDFGYRAI
+680 TTDDRKDYGYRAI

-749 GMRYLNAYDLDIT
+749 GMRYLNAYDLNIT
-762 PDAKAKLKII
+762 PDAKAKLKDI
-772 IELQTARLEK
+772 IELQTAKHER

-808 QGDTAN
+808 QGDTTN

-827 AKLPQGKT
+827 AKLPQGKA

>member
-1 MKNLTYMAEASDAAF
+1 
-16 NIEEAGYSFNHI
+16 
-28 EFNINDR
+28 
-35 SLMNYPVS
+35 
-43 AYAYHYEDKFEGKLS
+43 
-58 ISGIKTRERVDD
+58 
-70 NVIKVNIHRYGS
+70 
-82 LKNIV
+82 
-87 EKEYTPDYDDDDW
+87 
-100 LLLLHYEI
+100 
-108 DDLTP
+108 
-113 GLYTLC
+113 
-119 IENATPLMPDLRLH
+119 
-133 GDGTGCHFSFRI
+133 
-145 LPYGADLEHP
+145 
-155 KLKNTKARL
+155 
-164 CKGEEDGKSESEDT
+164 
-178 RKGLIVATTMS
+178 
-189 MPMTD
+189 
-194 NDLYD
+194 
-199 VCCFDSS
+199 
-206 LMLMGNAAKT
+206 
-216 EVGNKGVARAIVQSA
+216 
-231 YAWTKGEY
+231 
-239 YCFVRHNGVPFA
+239 
-251 KITLSISAEGK
+251 
-262 TVVSSIETMEASS
+262 
-275 PLYIMARR
+275 MARR
-283 ADSIAKIQDLFNVA
+283 ADSIAKMQDLLNAA

-374 INPVDSIKERIDG
+374 INPADSIKERIDG
-387 DRKVVFIRNANSMMW
+387 DRKVVFIRNVNSMMW
-402 LNGKTIVRALEERL
+402 LNGKIIVRALEERL
-416 RNLDDLILIFHGT
+416 RNLDDLILMFHGT
-429 ESELRRLEETY
+429 ELELRRLEETY

-494 AKGNLAI
+494 AKGNLYI
-501 DSIDFCADFIE
+501 DGIDFCTDFIE

-532 ERMAFLTTIEPDD
+532 ERMKFLTTIEPDD
-545 IDWGSTDN
+545 IDWSSTDN

-589 KRRKEGKGNCD
+589 KRRKEGKGNCA
-600 KGAYHMIFTGNPGT
+600 KGVYHMIFTGNPGT

-644 TIVGRFIG
+644 SIVGRFIG
-652 QTEENMQQLLQQARG
+652 QTEENMQQLLQQAQG

-680 TTDDRKDFGYRAI
+680 ITDDRKDYGYRAI
-693 ECLLTVLAEQ
+693 ECLLTMLAEQ

-712 GYENEMERML
+712 GYENDMERML

-749 GMRYLNAYDLDIT
+749 GMRHLNAYDLDIT
-762 PDAKAKLKII
+762 PDAKAKLKNI
-772 IELQTARLEK
+772 IEQQTARHEK

-808 QGDTAN
+808 QGDTTN
-814 ESTITI
+814 ESTITT

-827 AKLPQGKT
+827 AKLPQGKA

>member
-1 MKNLTYMAEASDAAF
+1 M
-16 NIEEAGYSFNHI
+16 
-28 EFNINDR
+28 
-35 SLMNYPVS
+35 
-43 AYAYHYEDKFEGKLS
+43 
-58 ISGIKTRERVDD
+58 
-70 NVIKVNIHRYGS
+70 
-82 LKNIV
+82 
-87 EKEYTPDYDDDDW
+87 
-100 LLLLHYEI
+100 
-108 DDLTP
+108 
-113 GLYTLC
+113 
-119 IENATPLMPDLRLH
+119 
-133 GDGTGCHFSFRI
+133 
-145 LPYGADLEHP
+145 
-155 KLKNTKARL
+155 
-164 CKGEEDGKSESEDT
+164 
-178 RKGLIVATTMS
+178 
-189 MPMTD
+189 
-194 NDLYD
+194 
-199 VCCFDSS
+199 
-206 LMLMGNAAKT
+206 
-216 EVGNKGVARAIVQSA
+216 
-231 YAWTKGEY
+231 
-239 YCFVRHNGVPFA
+239 PFA
-251 KITLSISAEGK
+251 KITISISAEGK

-283 ADSIAKIQDLFNVA
+283 ADSIAKMQDLFNAA

-374 INPVDSIKERIDG
+374 INPADSIKERIDG

-429 ESELRRLEETY
+429 ESELRRLERTY

-494 AKGNLAI
+494 AKGDLAI
-501 DSIDFCADFIE
+501 DGNDFCTDFIE

-532 ERMAFLTTIEPDD
+532 ERMTFLTTIEPDD
-545 IDWGSTDN
+545 IDWSYTDN

-680 TTDDRKDFGYRAI
+680 TTDDRKDYGYRAI

-762 PDAKAKLKII
+762 PDAKAKLKDI
-772 IELQTARLEK
+772 IEQQTARHEK

-808 QGDTAN
+808 QGDTAY

-827 AKLPQGKT
+827 AKLPQGKA

>member
-1 MKNLTYMAEASDAAF
+1 
-16 NIEEAGYSFNHI
+16 
-28 EFNINDR
+28 
-35 SLMNYPVS
+35 
-43 AYAYHYEDKFEGKLS
+43 
-58 ISGIKTRERVDD
+58 
-70 NVIKVNIHRYGS
+70 
-82 LKNIV
+82 
-87 EKEYTPDYDDDDW
+87 
-100 LLLLHYEI
+100 
-108 DDLTP
+108 
-113 GLYTLC
+113 
-119 IENATPLMPDLRLH
+119 
-133 GDGTGCHFSFRI
+133 
-145 LPYGADLEHP
+145 
-155 KLKNTKARL
+155 
-164 CKGEEDGKSESEDT
+164 
-178 RKGLIVATTMS
+178 
-189 MPMTD
+189 
-194 NDLYD
+194 
-199 VCCFDSS
+199 
-206 LMLMGNAAKT
+206 
-216 EVGNKGVARAIVQSA
+216 
-231 YAWTKGEY
+231 
-239 YCFVRHNGVPFA
+239 
-251 KITLSISAEGK
+251 
-262 TVVSSIETMEASS
+262 
-275 PLYIMARR
+275 MARR
-283 ADSIAKIQDLFNVA
+283 ADSIAKMQDLLNAA
-297 GCRNIKERGLLFHRA
+297 GCRNIKERGQLFHRA

-374 INPVDSIKERIDG
+374 INPADSIKERIDG

-402 LNGKTIVRALEERL
+402 LNGKIIVRALEERL

-501 DSIDFCADFIE
+501 DGIDFCADFIE

-545 IDWGSTDN
+545 IDWSSTDN

-589 KRRKEGKGNCD
+589 KRRKEGKGNCA
-600 KGAYHMIFTGNPGT
+600 KGVYHMIFTGNPGT
-614 GKTTVAKKL
+614 GKTTIAKKL

-644 TIVGRFIG
+644 SIVGRFIG
-652 QTEENMQQLLQQARG
+652 QTEENMQQLLQQAQG

-680 TTDDRKDFGYRAI
+680 TTDDRKDYGYRAI

-712 GYENEMERML
+712 GYENDMERML

-762 PDAKAKLKII
+762 PDAKAKLKDI
-772 IELQTARLEK
+772 IEQQTARHER

-808 QGDTAN
+808 QGDTTN
-814 ESTITI
+814 ESTITT

-827 AKLPQGKT
+827 AKLPQGKA

>member
-70 NVIKVNIHRYGS
+70 NVIKVSIHRYGS
-82 LKNIV
+82 LKDIV

-145 LPYGADLEHP
+145 LPYGTDLEHP
-155 KLKNTKARL
+155 TLKNTKARL
-164 CKGEEDGKSESEDT
+164 YKGEEDGKSKGEDT

-231 YAWTKGEY
+231 YAWTEGEY

-262 TVVSSIETMEASS
+262 SVVSSIEAIEASS

-283 ADSIAKIQDLFNVA
+283 ADSIAKMQDLFNAA

-429 ESELRRLEETY
+429 ESELKRLEETY

-501 DSIDFCADFIE
+501 DGIDFCTDFIE

-545 IDWGSTDN
+545 IDWSSTDN

-574 KDTITALSMKAAFDA
+574 KDTITALSMKATFDA
-589 KRRKEGKGNCD
+589 KRRKEGKGNCN

-623 GKILHS
+623 GRILHS

-749 GMRYLNAYDLDIT
+749 GMRYLYAYDLNIT
-762 PDAKAKLKII
+762 SDAKAKLKII
-772 IELQTARLEK
+772 IELQTARHEK

-808 QGDTAN
+808 QGDTTN

-827 AKLPQGKT
+827 AKLPQSKA

>member
-1 MKNLTYMAEASDAAF
+1 
-16 NIEEAGYSFNHI
+16 
-28 EFNINDR
+28 
-35 SLMNYPVS
+35 
-43 AYAYHYEDKFEGKLS
+43 
-58 ISGIKTRERVDD
+58 
-70 NVIKVNIHRYGS
+70 
-82 LKNIV
+82 
-87 EKEYTPDYDDDDW
+87 
-100 LLLLHYEI
+100 
-108 DDLTP
+108 
-113 GLYTLC
+113 
-119 IENATPLMPDLRLH
+119 
-133 GDGTGCHFSFRI
+133 
-145 LPYGADLEHP
+145 
-155 KLKNTKARL
+155 
-164 CKGEEDGKSESEDT
+164 
-178 RKGLIVATTMS
+178 
-189 MPMTD
+189 
-194 NDLYD
+194 
-199 VCCFDSS
+199 
-206 LMLMGNAAKT
+206 
-216 EVGNKGVARAIVQSA
+216 
-231 YAWTKGEY
+231 
-239 YCFVRHNGVPFA
+239 
-251 KITLSISAEGK
+251 
-262 TVVSSIETMEASS
+262 
-275 PLYIMARR
+275 MARR
-283 ADSIAKIQDLFNVA
+283 ADSIAKMQDLFNAA

-324 SDITPCK
+324 SDIMPCK

-346 IEDYACCAFPN
+346 IEDYACCAFPD

-374 INPVDSIKERIDG
+374 INPADSIKEKIDG

-494 AKGNLAI
+494 AKGDLAI
-501 DSIDFCADFIE
+501 DGNDFCTDFIE

-532 ERMAFLTTIEPDD
+532 ERMTFLTTIEPDD
-545 IDWGSTDN
+545 IDWSYTDN

-600 KGAYHMIFTGNPGT
+600 NGAYHMIFTGNPGT

-680 TTDDRKDFGYRAI
+680 TTDDRKDYGYRAI

-703 SPDMVVILA
+703 LPDMVVILA

-736 KFDDYDADELMEI
+736 KFNDYDADELMEI

-762 PDAKAKLKII
+762 PDAKAKLKDI
-772 IELQTARLEK
+772 IEQQTARHER

-808 QGDTAN
+808 QGDTTN

>member
-1 MKNLTYMAEASDAAF
+1 
-16 NIEEAGYSFNHI
+16 
-28 EFNINDR
+28 
-35 SLMNYPVS
+35 
-43 AYAYHYEDKFEGKLS
+43 
-58 ISGIKTRERVDD
+58 
-70 NVIKVNIHRYGS
+70 
-82 LKNIV
+82 
-87 EKEYTPDYDDDDW
+87 
-100 LLLLHYEI
+100 
-108 DDLTP
+108 
-113 GLYTLC
+113 
-119 IENATPLMPDLRLH
+119 
-133 GDGTGCHFSFRI
+133 
-145 LPYGADLEHP
+145 
-155 KLKNTKARL
+155 
-164 CKGEEDGKSESEDT
+164 
-178 RKGLIVATTMS
+178 MS

-206 LMLMGNAAKT
+206 LMLMGNAAKA
-216 EVGNKGVARAIVQSA
+216 EVGNKGVAKAIVQSA
-231 YAWTKGEY
+231 YAWTEGEY

-262 TVVSSIETMEASS
+262 AVVSSIEAMEASS

-283 ADSIAKIQDLFNVA
+283 ADSIAKMQDLLNAA

-374 INPVDSIKERIDG
+374 INPADSIKERIDG

-429 ESELRRLEETY
+429 ESELKRLEETY

-455 PALSI
+455 HAFSI

-501 DSIDFCADFIE
+501 DGIDFCADFIE

-524 ADGEGKEC
+524 ADSEGKEC

-545 IDWGSTDN
+545 IDWSSTDN

-629 LGILSKGDVVMAERS
+629 LSILSKGDVVMAERS

-762 PDAKAKLKII
+762 PDAKAKLKDI
-772 IELQTARLEK
+772 IELQTARHER

-808 QGDTAN
+808 QGDTTN
-814 ESTITI
+814 ESTITT

>member
-1 MKNLTYMAEASDAAF
+1 M
-16 NIEEAGYSFNHI
+16 
-28 EFNINDR
+28 
-35 SLMNYPVS
+35 
-43 AYAYHYEDKFEGKLS
+43 
-58 ISGIKTRERVDD
+58 
-70 NVIKVNIHRYGS
+70 
-82 LKNIV
+82 
-87 EKEYTPDYDDDDW
+87 
-100 LLLLHYEI
+100 
-108 DDLTP
+108 
-113 GLYTLC
+113 
-119 IENATPLMPDLRLH
+119 
-133 GDGTGCHFSFRI
+133 
-145 LPYGADLEHP
+145 
-155 KLKNTKARL
+155 
-164 CKGEEDGKSESEDT
+164 
-178 RKGLIVATTMS
+178 
-189 MPMTD
+189 
-194 NDLYD
+194 
-199 VCCFDSS
+199 
-206 LMLMGNAAKT
+206 
-216 EVGNKGVARAIVQSA
+216 
-231 YAWTKGEY
+231 
-239 YCFVRHNGVPFA
+239 
-251 KITLSISAEGK
+251 
-262 TVVSSIETMEASS
+262 
-275 PLYIMARR
+275 
-283 ADSIAKIQDLFNVA
+283 
-297 GCRNIKERGLLFHRA
+297 
-312 YIHNLLYRRGIV
+312 
-324 SDITPCK
+324 
-331 HHIFYGKGGKQEEQL
+331 
-346 IEDYACCAFPN
+346 
-357 YTQAEID
+357 
-364 IAEINCSCTT
+364 
-374 INPVDSIKERIDG
+374 
-387 DRKVVFIRNANSMMW
+387 
-402 LNGKTIVRALEERL
+402 
-416 RNLDDLILIFHGT
+416 
-429 ESELRRLEETY
+429 EETY

-460 TDAVHGIQKALESKD
+460 TDAIHGIQKALESKD

-494 AKGNLAI
+494 AKANLYI
-501 DSIDFCADFIE
+501 DGIDFCADFIE

-532 ERMAFLTTIEPDD
+532 ERMKFLTTIEPDD
-545 IDWGSTDN
+545 IDWSSTDN

-569 GLKSV
+569 GLKSA

-589 KRRKEGKGNCD
+589 KRRKEGKGNCA

-652 QTEENMQQLLQQARG
+652 QTEENMQQLLQQAQG

-680 TTDDRKDFGYRAI
+680 TTDDRKDYGYRAI
-693 ECLLTVLAEQ
+693 ECLLTMLAEQ

-712 GYENEMERML
+712 GYENDMERML

-762 PDAKAKLKII
+762 PDAKAKLKNII
-772 IELQTARLEK
+772 VQQTARHER

-808 QGDTAN
+808 QGYTTN
-814 ESTITI
+814 ESTITT

-827 AKLPQGKT
+827 AKLPQGKA

>member
-16 NIEEAGYSFNHI
+16 NIEEAGYSFHHI

-58 ISGIKTRERVDD
+58 ISGIKTRERVDN
-70 NVIKVNIHRYGS
+70 NVIKVSIHRYGS
-82 LKNIV
+82 LKDIV
-87 EKEYTPDYDDDDW
+87 EKEYTPDYEDDDW

-119 IENATPLMPDLRLH
+119 IENATPQMPDLRLH

-145 LPYGADLEHP
+145 LPYGTDLEHP
-155 KLKNTKARL
+155 TLKNTKARL
-164 CKGEEDGKSESEDT
+164 CKGKEDGKSEGEDT
-178 RKGLIVATTMS
+178 RKGLMVATTMS

-194 NDLYD
+194 NDIYD

-216 EVGNKGVARAIVQSA
+216 EVGNKGVARTIVQSA
-231 YAWTKGEY
+231 YAWTEGEY

-262 TVVSSIETMEASS
+262 AVVSSIEAIEASS

-283 ADSIAKIQDLFNVA
+283 ADSIAKMQDLFNAA
-297 GCRNIKERGLLFHRA
+297 GCRNTKERGLLFHRA

-387 DRKVVFIRNANSMMW
+387 DKKVVFIRNANSMMW

-501 DSIDFCADFIE
+501 DGIDFCTDFIE

-545 IDWGSTDN
+545 IDWSSTDN

-629 LGILSKGDVVMAERS
+629 LGILSKGDVVMAERN

-680 TTDDRKDFGYRAI
+680 TTDDRKDYGYRAI

-749 GMRYLNAYDLDIT
+749 GMRYLNAYDLNIT

-772 IELQTARLEK
+772 IEQQTARHER

-796 SIIPTLSERIFM
+796 IIIPTLSERIFM

>member
-1 MKNLTYMAEASDAAF
+1 
-16 NIEEAGYSFNHI
+16 
-28 EFNINDR
+28 
-35 SLMNYPVS
+35 
-43 AYAYHYEDKFEGKLS
+43 
-58 ISGIKTRERVDD
+58 
-70 NVIKVNIHRYGS
+70 
-82 LKNIV
+82 
-87 EKEYTPDYDDDDW
+87 
-100 LLLLHYEI
+100 
-108 DDLTP
+108 
-113 GLYTLC
+113 
-119 IENATPLMPDLRLH
+119 
-133 GDGTGCHFSFRI
+133 
-145 LPYGADLEHP
+145 
-155 KLKNTKARL
+155 
-164 CKGEEDGKSESEDT
+164 
-178 RKGLIVATTMS
+178 
-189 MPMTD
+189 
-194 NDLYD
+194 
-199 VCCFDSS
+199 
-206 LMLMGNAAKT
+206 
-216 EVGNKGVARAIVQSA
+216 
-231 YAWTKGEY
+231 
-239 YCFVRHNGVPFA
+239 
-251 KITLSISAEGK
+251 
-262 TVVSSIETMEASS
+262 
-275 PLYIMARR
+275 MARR
-283 ADSIAKIQDLFNVA
+283 ADSIAKMQDLLNAA

-374 INPVDSIKERIDG
+374 INPADSIKERIDG

-402 LNGKTIVRALEERL
+402 LNGKIIVRALEERL

-494 AKGNLAI
+494 AKGNLYI
-501 DSIDFCADFIE
+501 DGIDFCADFIE
-512 RAIMPRF
+512 QAIMPRF

-545 IDWGSTDN
+545 IDWSSTDN

-560 SLGEINGMV
+560 SLDEINGMV

-589 KRRKEGKGNCD
+589 KRRKEGKGNCA
-600 KGAYHMIFTGNPGT
+600 KGVYHMIFTGNPGT

-623 GKILHS
+623 GKLLHS

-652 QTEENMQQLLQQARG
+652 QTEENMQQLLQQAQG

-680 TTDDRKDFGYRAI
+680 TTDDRKDYGYRAI
-693 ECLLTVLAEQ
+693 ECLLTMLAEQ

-712 GYENEMERML
+712 GYENDMERML

-749 GMRYLNAYDLDIT
+749 GMRYLNAYDLNIT
-762 PDAKAKLKII
+762 PDAKAKLKNII
-772 IELQTARLEK
+772 VQQTAKHEK

-796 SIIPTLSERIFM
+796 RIIPTLSERIFM
-808 QGDTAN
+808 QGDTTN
-814 ESTITI
+814 ESTITT

-827 AKLPQGKT
+827 AKLPQGKA